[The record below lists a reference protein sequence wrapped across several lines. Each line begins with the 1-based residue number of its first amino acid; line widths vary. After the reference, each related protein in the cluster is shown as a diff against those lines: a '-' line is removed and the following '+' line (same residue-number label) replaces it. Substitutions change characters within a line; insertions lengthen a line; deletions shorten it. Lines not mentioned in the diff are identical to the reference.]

1 MDFSGQK
8 FALVGSPVNGFDL
21 DSFAGDF
28 PPSSS
33 SPFPA
38 TATPERHAPQLG
50 NGMGGQQMQMLRMQN
65 MQGNMG
71 LPAQQQWGSGQP
83 MLPGS
88 SMNPPFRPQQASP
101 QQQQHMPG
109 FGMPNQWN
117 DMRARQQPAPN
128 MPGMNNFGAM
138 NGFGIS
144 QQLLSNA
151 YAMSAPIDRSEEGII
166 IETLIHGIQVGAS
179 YKEALNSLHG
189 KRNHSASLWKDYYL
203 DHKQRID
210 REISARVTPRPS
222 MSVEPKPEHTAAKR
236 HIKEEPS
243 PGPSSV
249 SSKRGNAR
257 ARESSRPSPRQSAP
271 PPAKKS
277 RRTFNS
283 ITGPEAVFDDRL
295 PPPHADL
302 KTPEPPSRSPTPP
315 TLIVAAG
322 RGNKFTPQ
330 DRDFFLKFI
339 SWRLKENPTLT
350 RGELCDALAV
360 KAPHHS
366 SQSWASYW
374 SNHHDLPDK
383 ILAAAKGGLTS
394 EEDEDASGED
404 DGGAT
409 ETSEEVISKPT
420 ARRQRAAARAAR
432 RGSSSDEQAT
442 RRRRPARRAP
452 SSESPL
458 SEAEDSEQ
466 DGEGEPDD
474 EADDAESLATDD
486 VEIRTWKES
495 DMGVS
500 GGPFTDADYGIV
512 ATHIASFANFK
523 EVSHAEKWGTFHE
536 RHPMRSAKAWAE
548 YYRRNEKGLDR
559 LAKAIRKRQANEK
572 GSASREESAKR
583 QHPPDMDDG
592 DEGARKRGRTE
603 ED

>member
-1 MDFSGQK
+1 MDFPGQK
-8 FALVGSPVNGFDL
+8 FALNGSPVNGFDL
-21 DSFAGDF
+21 DPFGNEFA
-28 PPSSS
+28 SSS
-33 SPFPA
+33 STPFPA
-38 TATPERHAPQLG
+38 AATPDRNVPQMG
-50 NGMGGQQMQMLRMQN
+50 NGMGNQMQMLRMQN

-71 LPAQQQWGSGQP
+71 LPNQQWGTGQP
-83 MLPGS
+83 MLPPGNP
-88 SMNPPFRPQQASP
+88 MHPPFRPQQHSP
-101 QQQQHMPG
+101 QQPHMQG
-109 FGMPNQWN
+109 FGMQNQWS
-117 DMRARQQPAPN
+117 DMRARQQPPPT
-128 MPGMNNFGAM
+128 MPGMNNFGGM

-144 QQLLSNA
+144 QQILNNA
-151 YAMSAPIDRSEEGII
+151 YAMSTPIDRSEEGII
-166 IETLIHGIQVGAS
+166 IDTLIHGIQAGVS
-179 YKEALNSLHG
+179 HKEALNSLHG

-203 DHKQRID
+203 DHKHRID

-222 MSVEPKPEHTAAKR
+222 MSVEPKPEPTPAK
-236 HIKEEPS
+236 KTVKAEPS

-249 SSKRGNAR
+249 SSKRSHAR
-257 ARESSRPSPRQSAP
+257 ARESSRPSPRQSVQ

-315 TLIVAAG
+315 TLVVSAG

-339 SWRLKENPTLT
+339 SWRLKENPTLS
-350 RGELCDALAV
+350 RGELCDALAA

-383 ILAAAKGGLTS
+383 ILAAAKEGLS
-394 EEDEDASGED
+394 SDEDEDEDASGEED
-404 DGGAT
+404 DGAT
-409 ETSEEVISKPT
+409 ETSEEVIPRPT

-432 RGSSSDEQAT
+432 RGSSDEEPVP
-442 RRRRPARRAP
+442 RRRRATRRAP

-466 DGEGEPDD
+466 DGEGEPDED
-474 EADDAESLATDD
+474 VDDDDSIATDD
-486 VEIRTWKES
+486 VEIREWKES
-495 DMGVS
+495 DMGAS

-512 ATHIASFANFK
+512 ATHIATFTNFK
-523 EVSHAEKWGTFHE
+523 EVSHAEKWGSFHE

-559 LAKAIRKRQANEK
+559 LAKAIRKRQSSAKNP
-572 GSASREESAKR
+572 ASREDSAKR
-583 QHPPDMDDG
+583 QHPSDMDD
-592 DEGARKRGRTE
+592 EEQGARKRGRTD

>member
-8 FALVGSPVNGFDL
+8 FALGGGPANGFDL
-21 DSFAGDF
+21 D
-28 PPSSS
+28 PSLDR
-33 SPFPA
+33 A
-38 TATPERHAPQLG
+38 APQLT
-50 NGMGGQQMQMLRMQN
+50 NGMGNQQHMQMLRMQG
-65 MQGNMG
+65 MQGSMG
-71 LPAQQQWGSGQP
+71 PPSQQWGTGQP
-83 MLPGS
+83 MMPQGNP
-88 SMNPPFRPQQASP
+88 MNPHLRAQQHPPPQQHP
-101 QQQQHMPG
+101 QG
-109 FGMPNQWN
+109 FAPQNQQWN
-117 DMRARQQPAPN
+117 DMRHRQQMNPG

-138 NGFGIS
+138 NGMGFGIS
-144 QQLLSNA
+144 PALIQHA
-151 YAMSAPIDRSEEGII
+151 HAMSAPIDRSEEDII
-166 IETLIHGIQVGAS
+166 VHTLIQGLNAGVS

-203 DHKQRID
+203 DHKHRLDRVIEARI
-210 REISARVTPRPS
+210 TPRPS
-222 MSVEPKPEHTAAKR
+222 MSAEPPSAPAVMKR
-236 HIKEEPS
+236 QPVKEEPS
-243 PGPSSV
+243 PEPSSA
-249 SSKRGNAR
+249 SAKRTQAR
-257 ARESSRPSPRQSAP
+257 ARHESASSRPSPRQTSSV

-283 ITGPEAVFDDRL
+283 ITGPEAVFDERL

-350 RGELCDALAV
+350 RGELCDALAQ

-383 ILAAAKGGLTS
+383 ILASAKEGLS
-394 EEDEDASGED
+394 EEEDDASGEE

-409 ETSEEVISKPT
+409 ETSEEVIPQPT
-420 ARRQRAAARAAR
+420 PRRRRAAARAAR
-432 RGSSSDEQAT
+432 RTSSSEEPAS
-442 RRRRPARRAP
+442 RRRRQPRRAP

-474 EADDAESLATDD
+474 EEDTESAAIED
-486 VEIRTWKES
+486 VEIRNWKAS
-495 DMGVS
+495 DMGTS

-512 ATHIASFANFK
+512 ATHIASFVNFK
-523 EVSHAEKWGTFHE
+523 QVTHAEKWGGFHE
-536 RHPMRSAKAWAE
+536 RYPMRSAKAWAE

-559 LAKAIRKRQANEK
+559 LAKVIRKRQQSGK
-572 GSASREESAKR
+572 GATHSASREESVKR
-583 QHPPDMDDG
+583 QHSPDADDDD
-592 DEGARKRGRTE
+592 DEIARKRGRTD